1 MHTNHLAYF
10 VEVARQGSISKA
22 AKNLFISQPSLSAA
36 IAKLE
41 EELGVKL
48 FYRSQQGARLT
59 EQGQQI
65 LEASEDILHK
75 LSEIERFAKQDTN
88 LTGEVKIAV
97 IPLACGSYTADL
109 IALAQERYPHL
120 AVVIN
125 EERSKAIIQQV
136 LNGTVNLG
144 ITSFRLDQQAMYE
157 TLFQKKRLVYE
168 HLFSGHLCAFVGLE
182 HPLAKQQQGPPAEVH
197 PYSPNCFLKDIPMYA
212 LMEHME
218 GMDIAS
224 DALTSLDRNV
234 FQNIVYR
241 FSDLNSIK
249 QIAARNLAIAILPR
263 QLNQDSADR
272 WQLKLLE
279 IADVDLSFTVG
290 LVRNAGGLLSR
301 AEECTIEML
310 KEISQAK

>member
-22 AKNLFISQPSLSAA
+22 AKSLFISQPSLSAA

-65 LEASEDILHK
+65 LEASDDILQK
-75 LSEIERFAKQDTN
+75 LSEIERIAKQDTN
-88 LTGEVKIAV
+88 LSGEVKIAV

-109 IALAQERYPHL
+109 IALAQKRYPHL

-182 HPLAKQQQGPPAEVH
+182 HPLAKQQQVTLAEVNH
-197 PYSPNCFLKDIPMYA
+197 YSQTCFLKDIPMYA
-212 LMEHME
+212 LMEHIE
-218 GMDIAS
+218 GMGITS

>member
-1 MHTNHLAYF
+1 MRRCFKKSDWSMNTFFPVIF
-10 VEVARQGSISKA
+10 VRSSGWSILWQS
-22 AKNLFISQPSLSAA
+22 S
-36 IAKLE
+36 
-41 EELGVKL
+41 
-48 FYRSQQGARLT
+48 
-59 EQGQQI
+59 
-65 LEASEDILHK
+65 
-75 LSEIERFAKQDTN
+75 
-88 LTGEVKIAV
+88 
-97 IPLACGSYTADL
+97 
-109 IALAQERYPHL
+109 
-120 AVVIN
+120 
-125 EERSKAIIQQV
+125 
-136 LNGTVNLG
+136 
-144 ITSFRLDQQAMYE
+144 
-157 TLFQKKRLVYE
+157 
-168 HLFSGHLCAFVGLE
+168 
-182 HPLAKQQQGPPAEVH
+182 
-197 PYSPNCFLKDIPMYA
+197 
-212 LMEHME
+212 
-218 GMDIAS
+218 S